1 MRFTTEVSFLY
12 SGYMKI
18 FNLLHQ
24 QGIERVSSGITIYT
38 ELPKGS
44 YLPTMK

>member
-24 QGIERVSSGITIYT
+24 QGIERVSSLSKIWNY
-38 ELPKGS
+38 
-44 YLPTMK
+44 YLHRAP